1 MYYLEKIILFDLD
14 GTLIDST
21 DAIVS
26 TFHHSFEKMNYDF
39 KGDDEDIKSLIGYP
53 LDIMYLE
60 LGVPQDIVWDY
71 VKTYKDRYKE
81 ISKQQTELLDFA
93 KESLQLANSFARLSV
108 VTTKTGLYSEQLL
121 EHMDIMKY
129 FEYVTGREHVENPKP
144 HPEPIHKT
152 LELMN
157 ITQTSDIWMIGDTE
171 LDLIAANSAGVN
183 CIGVLSG
190 YGKEE
195 KLKEYTSYVVNNSLE
210 AVKLIK
216 ELTQL

>member
-1 MYYLEKIILFDLD
+1 MEKIILFDLD

-53 LDIMYLE
+53 LDIMFQE
-60 LGVPQDIVWDY
+60 LGVEQEVVWDY
-71 VKTYKDRYKE
+71 VDTYKKRYKE
-81 ISKQQTELLDFA
+81 ISKQQTELLQFA
-93 KESLQLANSFARLSV
+93 KEAIELANTFARLSV
-108 VTTKTGLYSEQLL
+108 VTTKTGIYSQELL
-121 EHMDIMKY
+121 EHLELMKY
-129 FEYVTGREHVENPKP
+129 FEFVTGREHVENPKP

-152 LELMN
+152 LDLMN
-157 ITQTSDIWMIGDTE
+157 IKNTCDIWMVGDTE
-171 LDLIAANSAGVN
+171 LDLIAANSAGIN
-183 CIGVLSG
+183 SIGVLCG

-195 KLKEYTSYVVNNSLE
+195 SLKEHTSYIANNPLE

-216 ELTQL
+216 KLSES

>member
-1 MYYLEKIILFDLD
+1 MERIILFDLD

-26 TFHHSFEKMNYDF
+26 TFNHTFEKMNFDF
-39 KGDDEDIKSLIGYP
+39 KGNDEDIKSLIGHP

-60 LGVPQDIVWDY
+60 LGVEKELVWDY
-71 VKTYKDRYKE
+71 VEAYKE
-81 ISKQQTELLDFA
+81 RYRKISKQQTELLEFA
-93 KESLQLANSFARLSV
+93 KEAIEYANTFARLSI
-108 VTTKTGLYSEQLL
+108 VTTKTGLYSQELL
-121 EHMDIMKY
+121 EHMQIMHH

-152 LELMN
+152 LDLMN
-157 ITQTSDIWMIGDTE
+157 VKSTCDIWMIGDTE
-171 LDLIAANSAGVN
+171 LDLIAANSAGIN
-183 CIGVLSG
+183 SIGVLCG

-195 KLKEYTSYVVNNSLE
+195 TLKEHTSYIVKNPLE

-216 ELTQL
+216 ELSLS